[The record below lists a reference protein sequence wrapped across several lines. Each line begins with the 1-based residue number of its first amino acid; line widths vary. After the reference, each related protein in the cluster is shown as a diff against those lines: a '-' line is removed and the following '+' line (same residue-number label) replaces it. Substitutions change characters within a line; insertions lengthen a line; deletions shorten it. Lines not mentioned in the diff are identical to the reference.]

1 MTLDKIFVRKFFVGQ
16 KRQSFSWMT
25 KILSEFFLYDK
36 VDVSQDSEHASEV
49 LKLFCL
55 GSNRNARERLI

>member
-16 KRQSFSWMT
+16 KRFSWMT
-25 KILSEFFLYDK
+25 KILSEIFLYDK
-36 VDVSQDSEHASEV
+36 VDVSQDSEHASGV

>member
-25 KILSEFFLYDK
+25 KILSELFLYDK
-36 VDVSQDSEHASEV
+36 VDVSQDSEHASGV
-49 LKLFCL
+49 LKLFGL